1 MRYVMMAVTV
11 TGMFLAS
18 AAQAETAIIYDGN
31 GNFAGTVQSAGRNNA
46 FVYGSDGGLVGSTA
60 RAGNSTYFYG
70 SDGSYAGQAVN
81 NGRGSVDD

>member
-1 MRYVMMAVTV
+1 MRYAMVAVTV

-18 AAQAETAIIYDGN
+18 AAHAETAIIYDGQ
-31 GNFAGTVQSAGRNNA
+31 GNLAGTVMSAGRNNA

-70 SDGSYAGQAVN
+70 SDGSYVGQAVN
-81 NGRGSVDD
+81 NGRGNVDD